1 MLKQFDNL
9 NQLETE
15 FPTEESCIE
24 HFVAV
29 RWPRGAAC
37 PHCGSTSVYE
47 LKCAGYYKCAEN
59 ACHKKFSWRNDTIF
73 TDAKVPLRTWFKAIF
88 LVTSHKKGISSVQ
101 LARDLGVMQKSAWH
115 MLHRIREATMTEEFK
130 RPLLT
135 GTIQADETLIGGKEH
150 FKHANKRTP
159 FTEGRGSMRTKTM
172 VFGMVQ
178 PGGELRM
185 QRLPFMRTKDI
196 KAIVTK
202 NIRLGSAV
210 HTDEA
215 THYIWMN
222 AHYEHSLVK
231 HRMGQYVAADGT
243 NTNAMEDA
251 FSHFKRAVTGVYHK
265 VSDEHIDRYLG
276 MFSWRW
282 TRRKMG
288 ESERVNA
295 LLKSTQGHQL
305 TYRKLTRKDETE

>member
-1 MLKQFDNL
+1 MFEQFNSL
-9 NQLETE
+9 LELDE
-15 FPTEESCIE
+15 ALPTDQAAID
-24 HFVAV
+24 HFRKV
-29 RWPRGAAC
+29 RWPNGAAC
-37 PHCGSTSVYE
+37 HECGSLKVYTLAGE
-47 LKCAGYYKCAEN
+47 WHKCGDCK
-59 ACHKKFSWRNDTIF
+59 KKFSVRHNTIF
-73 TDAKVPLRTWFKAIF
+73 ADSKLTLRTWYRAIF
-88 LVTSHKKGISSVQ
+88 LMTSHKKGISSAQ
-101 LARDLGVMQKSAWH
+101 LARDLGIMQKSAWH
-115 MLHRIREATMTEEFK
+115 VLHRIREATMTEEFN

-159 FTEGRGSMRTKTM
+159 FSEGRGSMRSKTM

-178 PGGELRM
+178 PGGELRL
-185 QRLPFMRTKDI
+185 QKLPFMRTKDI

-202 NIRLGSAV
+202 NIRHGSKV

-243 NTNAMEDA
+243 NTNAIEGA

-288 ESERVNA
+288 EGERVNA

-305 TYRKLTRKDETE
+305 TYRKLTRKEQSN